1 MPVQFINA
9 EEACRLVPDRAT
21 VGLIGGGGGL
31 VEASLLHESM
41 ERRFL
46 KTGKPEGPVS
56 YTHLTLPTM
65 S

>member
-31 VEASLLHESM
+31 VEASL
-41 ERRFL
+41 
-46 KTGKPEGPVS
+46 PVS
-56 YTHLTLPTM
+56 YTHLRAHET
-65 S
+65 